1 MRFAGQRAES
11 SRFDGGVGSLHT
23 RRPVF
28 SPDDYDFELPTEQIA
43 QAPASERSAARMF
56 VLAEAGAAVSTHSR
70 VGALEAV
77 LDGVAAA
84 RGQRPLIVVNDSR
97 VVPARIHVFRA
108 TGGRVELLV
117 VDPAALGPGAR
128 VRAWARGARRLREGE
143 VLRLPGADGEA
154 ALLELR
160 YLGAEGEGEAADSRA
175 RVFEI
180 VHGQLLEALEAVG
193 ELPLPP
199 YIARPEG
206 PDAADRER
214 YQTLYAR
221 HRGSVA
227 APTAGLHF
235 DAAMLARLEVAPIT
249 LHVGPGTFL
258 PMDAED
264 VRAHRVGSERY
275 SISEAS
281 AARIEAARAEGRPIL
296 AVGTTATR
304 TLESVALANGGA
316 IVPGSGRTE
325 LVITPGYRFSVV
337 DLLLTNFHLP
347 RSSLLM
353 LVCCLG
359 GRERVLSA
367 YAEAVAAG
375 YRFYSYGD
383 CMLVERSG

>member
-1 MRFAGQRAES
+1 M
-11 SRFDGGVGSLHT
+11 
-23 RRPVF
+23 F

-77 LDGVAAA
+77 LDGVAEA

-143 VLRLPGADGEA
+143 VLRLPGAHGET

-180 VHGQLLEALEAVG
+180 VRGQLLDALEAVG

-235 DAAMLARLEVAPIT
+235 DAAMLERLEVAPIT

-258 PMDAED
+258 PMDTED

-359 GRERVLSA
+359 GRERVLAA